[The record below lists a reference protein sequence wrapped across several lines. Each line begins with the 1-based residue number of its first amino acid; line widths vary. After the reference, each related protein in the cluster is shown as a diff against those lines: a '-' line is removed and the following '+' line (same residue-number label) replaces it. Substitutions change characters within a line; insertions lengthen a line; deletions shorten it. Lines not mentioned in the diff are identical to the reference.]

1 MLYFDHERRVTTTRY
16 FDKEYGF
23 GEVIAQDGDEV
34 LVRFQEFPWYPQWM
48 PLEGIRPAV
57 KPDPKSDQ

>member
-1 MLYFDHERRVTTTRY
+1 MRY